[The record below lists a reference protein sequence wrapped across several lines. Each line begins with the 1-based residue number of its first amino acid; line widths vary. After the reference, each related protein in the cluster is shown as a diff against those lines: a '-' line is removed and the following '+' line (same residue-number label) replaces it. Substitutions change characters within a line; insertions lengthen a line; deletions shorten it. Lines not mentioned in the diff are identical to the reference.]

1 MSNFSQFFPSGGGSG
16 VGGGINSYAPYKVSE
31 VTDNPVGYN
40 VTTGL
45 YTNPIDNSVW
55 LKTGK
60 TVIDSSST
68 YPNATNTTDNLT
80 LVGSVDTNNRLITI
94 YNSGNNTG
102 QCINQLG
109 AGVCRLQ
116 EFSISTLVVS
126 ATQTN
131 LDGGGALSRTVAYDP
146 TANAYITFPAVAPHN
161 ILRWDTANSTF
172 TTTATPAGVAS
183 QIEQSCV
190 IGNNLYFR
198 ENSSDLWYMN
208 LTTSAF
214 VGPVA
219 LTLAA
224 LDMTGVT
231 GMDYDSVNDTVWF
244 SGSDTAALSNVGI
257 FKEFNYTTWVA
268 TGRKIKFIQP
278 TGPTGAGAGM
288 TPQGVAFNGDA
299 FYTLTEPI
307 GGQRKPTSYSLTG
320 VTSVG
325 DVTSRTSTMGDTQ
338 PLFIKLK

>member
-68 YPNATNTTDNLT
+68 YPNATSTTDNLT
-80 LVGSVDTNNRLITI
+80 LVGAGNSTNRLRTI

-102 QCINQLG
+102 QCVIQLG
-109 AGVCRLQ
+109 GTFSRLQ
-116 EFSISTLVVS
+116 DFNVSTL
-126 ATQTN
+126 AFGGTITN
-131 LDGGGALSRTVAYDP
+131 LDGGGGRSYTIAYDP
-146 TANAYITFPAVAPHN
+146 TANAYITFPAIAPHN

-183 QIEQSCV
+183 TIEQSCV

-198 ENSSDLWYMN
+198 ENNSDMWYMN

-219 LTLAA
+219 VTLAA

-278 TGPTGAGAGM
+278 TGPAGAGAGM
-288 TPQGVAFNGDA
+288 QPQGVAFNGDA

-307 GGQRKPTSYSLTG
+307 GSLRKPTSYSLTG

-325 DVTSRTSTMGDTQ
+325 DVTSKTSTMGDAQ